1 MGTIADAGVA
11 VVDVVNLADSKMDRL
26 ESAVDGSD
34 RDAIQ
39 SALNVAAKLLPPLD
53 RPELK
58 VARYKLQEIDANSAR
73 CRAFLEVWN
82 PMQV

>member
-1 MGTIADAGVA
+1 MADGKIARALQLQCMTC
-11 VVDVVNLADSKMDRL
+11 NKMDRL
-26 ESAVDGSD
+26 ENAVDGSD

-39 SALNVAAKLLPPLD
+39 SALNVAAKLLPP
-53 RPELK
+53 RPPELK
-58 VARYKLQEIDANSAR
+58 VARYKLQEIITNSAR

>member
-26 ESAVDGSD
+26 ETAVDGSD

-39 SALNVAAKLLPPLD
+39 SALNVAAKLLPP
-53 RPELK
+53 RPPELK
-58 VARYKLQEIDANSAR
+58 VARYKLQEIITNSAR